1 MSTHVVAATRGWIV
15 RITSRGKKS
24 GTTVVGVG
32 VGVGVD
38 GGVGVG
44 IGHGQKAKA
53 QDKGKGNGNGSTSDG
68 QFPSKKKKT
77 EWMEAVME

>member
-1 MSTHVVAATRGWIV
+1 MSTHFESVVAATRGWIV

-53 QDKGKGNGNGSTSDG
+53 KAMAMDQQVMGNFLQRRKLSGWK
-68 QFPSKKKKT
+68 Q
-77 EWMEAVME
+77 